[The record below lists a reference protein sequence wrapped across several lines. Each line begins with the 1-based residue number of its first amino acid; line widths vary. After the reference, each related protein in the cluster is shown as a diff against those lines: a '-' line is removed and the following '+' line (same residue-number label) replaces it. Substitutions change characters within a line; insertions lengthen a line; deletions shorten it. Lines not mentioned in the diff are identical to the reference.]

1 MQIDNSTAIVDNDF
15 INHLVGSRLADDLL
29 VRALLDIF
37 NSLSLV
43 AAIHPLVY
51 DKELFPQTDRIKLL
65 FQKEVIRRLTF
76 GDAFEQGSDEETYY
90 CYLVG
95 ELYVHLNGCS
105 LPVAGREVLSYWKR
119 RESLG
124 EVHSLSLC
132 LVCGCGIFLSDDS
145 DSKRLAEYIIRK
157 SLGTVC
163 VYNRKELIDKSINE
177 AATQIPRKIR
187 QSLGHTGA

>member
-15 INHLVGSRLADDLL
+15 INHLAGSRIADDLL
-29 VRALLDIF
+29 VCSLLDIF

-76 GDAFEQGSDEETYY
+76 DDAFEQDSDKETYY
-90 CYLVG
+90 CYLVA
-95 ELYVHLNGCS
+95 ELYSYLNGYS
-105 LPVAGREVLSYWKR
+105 LPVAGREVLNYWKR

-132 LVCGCGIFLSDDS
+132 LVCDCGIFLSDDS

-187 QSLGHTGA
+187 QSLGYTGA

>member
-15 INHLVGSRLADDLL
+15 INHLAGSRIADDLL
-29 VRALLDIF
+29 VCSLLDIF

-76 GDAFEQGSDEETYY
+76 DDAFEQDSDKETYY
-90 CYLVG
+90 CYLVA
-95 ELYVHLNGCS
+95 ELYSYLNGYS
-105 LPVAGREVLSYWKR
+105 LPVAGREVLNYWKR

-132 LVCGCGIFLSDDS
+132 LVCDCGIFLSDDS

-177 AATQIPRKIR
+177 TATQIPRKIR
-187 QSLGHTGA
+187 QSLGHTGT

>member
-15 INHLVGSRLADDLL
+15 ITHLAGSRLADDLL

-51 DKELFPQTDRIKLL
+51 DKELFSQTDRIKLL

-95 ELYVHLNGCS
+95 ELYGQFERML
-105 LPVAGREVLSYWKR
+105 VACCWAR
-119 RESLG
+119 
-124 EVHSLSLC
+124 
-132 LVCGCGIFLSDDS
+132 
-145 DSKRLAEYIIRK
+145 
-157 SLGTVC
+157 
-163 VYNRKELIDKSINE
+163 
-177 AATQIPRKIR
+177 
-187 QSLGHTGA
+187 GA

>member
-76 GDAFEQGSDEETYY
+76 DDAFEQDSDKALARSIRYR
-90 CYLVG
+90 C
-95 ELYVHLNGCS
+95 
-105 LPVAGREVLSYWKR
+105 VLFATAAFSFR
-119 RESLG
+119 MI
-124 EVHSLSLC
+124 V
-132 LVCGCGIFLSDDS
+132 ILSD
-145 DSKRLAEYIIRK
+145 
-157 SLGTVC
+157 
-163 VYNRKELIDKSINE
+163 
-177 AATQIPRKIR
+177 
-187 QSLGHTGA
+187 

>member
-1 MQIDNSTAIVDNDF
+1 MQIDNSAAIVDNDF
-15 INHLVGSRLADDLL
+15 INHLAGSRLADDLL

-51 DKELFPQTDRIKLL
+51 DKELFPHTDRIKLL

-76 GDAFEQGSDEETYY
+76 DDAFEQGADEETYY

-95 ELYVHLNGCS
+95 ELYSHLNGCS
-105 LPVAGREVLSYWKR
+105 LPVAGREVLSYWKQ

-177 AATQIPRKIR
+177 TATQIPRKIR
-187 QSLGHTGA
+187 QSLGHTGT

>member
-15 INHLVGSRLADDLL
+15 INHLASSRIADDLL
-29 VRALLDIF
+29 VCTLLDIF
-37 NSLSLV
+37 NSLSV
-43 AAIHPLVY
+43 AAAIHPLVY

-76 GDAFEQGSDEETYY
+76 DDAFEQDSDKETYY
-90 CYLVG
+90 CYLVA
-95 ELYVHLNGCS
+95 ELYSYLNGYS
-105 LPVAGREVLSYWKR
+105 LPVAGREVLNYWKR

-132 LVCGCGIFLSDDS
+132 LVCDCGIFLSDDS

>member
-15 INHLVGSRLADDLL
+15 INHLAGSRIADDLL
-29 VRALLDIF
+29 VCSLLDIF

-76 GDAFEQGSDEETYY
+76 DDAFEQDSNKETYY
-90 CYLVG
+90 CYLVA
-95 ELYVHLNGCS
+95 ELYSYLNGYS
-105 LPVAGREVLSYWKR
+105 LPVAGREVLNYWKR

-132 LVCGCGIFLSDDS
+132 LVCDCGIFLSDDS

>member
-15 INHLVGSRLADDLL
+15 INHLAGSRIADDLL
-29 VRALLDIF
+29 VCSLLVIF

-76 GDAFEQGSDEETYY
+76 DDAFEQDSDKETYY
-90 CYLVG
+90 CYLVA
-95 ELYVHLNGCS
+95 ELYSYLNGYS
-105 LPVAGREVLSYWKR
+105 LPVAGREVLNYWKR

-132 LVCGCGIFLSDDS
+132 LVCDCGIFLSDDS
-145 DSKRLAEYIIRK
+145 DSKRLAEYI
-157 SLGTVC
+157 
-163 VYNRKELIDKSINE
+163 N
-177 AATQIPRKIR
+177 
-187 QSLGHTGA
+187 H

>member
-157 SLGTVC
+157 LLGTVC

-177 AATQIPRKIR
+177 TATQIPRKIR
-187 QSLGHTGA
+187 QSLGHTGT

>member
-15 INHLVGSRLADDLL
+15 INHLAGSRIADDLL
-29 VRALLDIF
+29 VCSLLDIF
-37 NSLSLV
+37 NSLSV
-43 AAIHPLVY
+43 AAAIHPLVY

-76 GDAFEQGSDEETYY
+76 DDAFEQDSDKETYY
-90 CYLVG
+90 CYLVA
-95 ELYVHLNGCS
+95 ELYSYLNGYS
-105 LPVAGREVLSYWKR
+105 LPVAGREVLNYWKR

-132 LVCGCGIFLSDDS
+132 LVCDCGIFLSDDS